1 MANVLFTL
9 IGASSP
15 GTQPLNVSILSS
27 VCNRAGHETSL
38 FDTTFMDLGFDL
50 DTEVSQRDTVF
61 EKIDYTK
68 LNLVREDV
76 DAKKLFLKNWM
87 SLSLM

>member
-1 MANVLFTL
+1 MAKILFTL
-9 IGASSP
+9 FGASSP
-15 GTQPLNVSILSS
+15 GTQPLNVAILSS
-27 VCNRAGHETSL
+27 ICNQAGHSTAL

-68 LNLVREDV
+68 LNLIT
-76 DAKKLFLKNWM
+76 
-87 SLSLM
+87 